1 MKRFSLTLSIR
12 FMEELEAEMQYFAKL
27 LNILVIELSFK
38 DDLSVSKH
46 KIIHMETLGSCYYIC

>member
-1 MKRFSLTLSIR
+1 
-12 FMEELEAEMQYFAKL
+12 MEELEAEMQYFAKL

-38 DDLSVSKH
+38 DDLSLSKH